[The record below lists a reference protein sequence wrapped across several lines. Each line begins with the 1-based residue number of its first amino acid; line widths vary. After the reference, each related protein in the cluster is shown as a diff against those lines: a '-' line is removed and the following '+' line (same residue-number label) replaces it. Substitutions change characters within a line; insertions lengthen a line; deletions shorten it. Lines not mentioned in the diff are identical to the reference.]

1 MEGAAMA
8 PTRKILTTSVR
19 AALLRHPDD
28 EGTGD
33 GAGDG
38 TGDGAGDALGDAG
51 RRALDEERKARRQAE
66 RTARDAQTQLTTLQ
80 QQVEELTRKSMTD
93 QERQVAEQLEA
104 KSVELRAEI
113 EAQANARVAAA
124 EAKVLAARLKSV
136 AAGKLQNPADVAVFV
151 NADDLERDAQGDVSD
166 DALAAA
172 VDALLKER
180 PYLGAKPGGGSA
192 DQGHRRDAA
201 PDLTD
206 RKQLA
211 ESMARFGLRPRS

>member
-33 GAGDG
+33 GGSEG
-38 TGDGAGDALGDAG
+38 TGDGADGALGDAG

-66 RTARDAQTQLTTLQ
+66 RQARDAQTQLTSLQ
-80 QQVEELTRKSMTD
+80 QQVEELTRKSMSD

-104 KSVELRAEI
+104 QAAEMRAEI

-124 EAKVLAARLKSV
+124 EAKVLTARAQAL

-151 NADDLERDAQGDVSD
+151 KVDELERDASGEVP
-166 DALAAA
+166 DAAIVAA
-172 VDALLKER
+172 VESLLKER

-201 PDLTD
+201 PDFKD
-206 RKQLA
+206 PKQLQA
-211 ESMARFGLRPRS
+211 ELAKLGVKVR